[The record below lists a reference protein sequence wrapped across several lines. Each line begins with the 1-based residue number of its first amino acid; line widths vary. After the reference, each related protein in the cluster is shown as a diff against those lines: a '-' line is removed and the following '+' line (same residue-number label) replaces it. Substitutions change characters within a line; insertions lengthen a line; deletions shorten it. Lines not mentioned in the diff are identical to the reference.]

1 MITPVMPTYARA
13 DLAFARGEGAWL
25 FDENGERYLD
35 FAAGIAVCALG
46 HAHPHL
52 VAALNEQA
60 SRLWH
65 TSNLYRIPSQEKLA
79 RRLVANSF
87 ADTVFFTNSGVEAI
101 ECGLKTIRRHFA
113 DTEPR
118 RYRVITLEGSFH
130 GRSIATISA
139 AGQEKLIKG
148 FDPLL
153 EGFDRVV
160 PNDIAALEA
169 AIGPETAAVLLE
181 PIQGE
186 GGIRVLSPDYM
197 QAVRALC
204 DKHGLLL
211 MLDEIQTGIGRT
223 GRMYAY
229 QWAGIEP
236 DIMAIAKGLGGGF
249 PVGACLAREEA
260 AKEMTPG
267 SHGTTFGGNPLAMAV
282 GNAVLDIIDDAAF
295 LDKVSRTAG
304 HLQQALS
311 QLPERYPAVF
321 EELRGTGLMLGL
333 KCAMPNTDVLAKAR
347 AQGLLLAPGGDNV
360 VRLLPPLTIGEEEIS
375 AACKAL
381 ETAAEELSS

>member
-13 DLAFARGEGAWL
+13 DLAFVRGEGAWL

-52 VAALNEQA
+52 VAALSEQA

-65 TSNLYRIPSQEKLA
+65 TSNLYRIPGQEKLA
-79 RRLVANSF
+79 RRLVGGSF
-87 ADTVFFTNSGVEAI
+87 ADTVFFTNSGVEAM
-101 ECGLKTIRRHFA
+101 ECGLKMIRRHFA

-148 FDPLL
+148 FGPLL
-153 EGFDRVV
+153 DGFDQVA

-236 DIMAIAKGLGGGF
+236 DIMAVAKGLGGGF
-249 PVGACLAREEA
+249 PIGACLAREEA

-295 LDKVSRTAG
+295 LENVSRTAG
-304 HLQQALS
+304 YLQQALS
-311 QLPERYPAVF
+311 SLVERFPGVF
-321 EELRGTGLMLGL
+321 GELRGTGLMLGL
-333 KCAMPNTDVLAKAR
+333 KCVVPNTDVLQKAR
-347 AQGLLLAPGGDNV
+347 ERGLLLAPGGDNV
-360 VRLLPPLTIGEEEIS
+360 VRLLPPLIIGEEEVKT
-375 AACKAL
+375 ACSVL
-381 ETAAEELSS
+381 ETTAEELSS